1 MIIDVKHK
9 TKQESQ
15 EIINKL
21 QDQISNLNT
30 ELHDIIKEY
39 RIYKKYKK

>member
-1 MIIDVKHK
+1 MIIDAKYK
-9 TKQESQ
+9 TKKELQ
-15 EIINKL
+15 EIINNL
-21 QDQISNLNT
+21 QDQISELNT

>member
-1 MIIDVKHK
+1 MIIDTKYK
-9 TKQESQ
+9 TKKELQEV
-15 EIINKL
+15 INNL
-21 QDQISNLNT
+21 QDQISELNA